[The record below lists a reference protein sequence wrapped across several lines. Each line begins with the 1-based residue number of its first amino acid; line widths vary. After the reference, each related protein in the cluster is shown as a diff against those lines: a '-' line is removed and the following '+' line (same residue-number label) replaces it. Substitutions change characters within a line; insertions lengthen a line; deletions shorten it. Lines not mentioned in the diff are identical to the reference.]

1 MSAVQAD
8 TWAVLGGGILGQALA
23 LRLQKA
29 GKRVTLIEAAPE
41 LGGLAMAQQVGG
53 ITYDKF
59 YHVILPFD
67 KRTLALLDEIG
78 LGSDVE
84 WRSTRTG
91 FFSEGRLMPLN
102 GALDYLRLRSIGLV
116 TKLRV
121 AYLLMTAGRI
131 RDGEPL
137 EQVSVQDWLTRWC
150 GKAGYE
156 KLWRPLLRAKLGD
169 NASKASAAFIW
180 SSIRR
185 LYLARQGVQKVE
197 QLGFV
202 KNGGY
207 ARILNVLRDELVAR
221 GIEIQTN
228 TPVSRVY
235 STAAG
240 VCIET
245 PSGRQVYENVVS
257 TLPTKANLAV
267 CEGLK
272 ATEKARLDG
281 VVYQGIICASVVLD
295 RPLAGYYLTYLTD
308 EALPFTGIVEMSA
321 LTGTGAFDGKTLV
334 YLPRYVTQDDPYWTQ
349 SDEKI
354 ALQFMDALRK
364 VHPDV
369 TSTDI
374 LDIKISRVREVM
386 AVPTIGYRENAPQT
400 ATSVPG
406 LYFVN
411 SAQIIDG
418 TLNVDATLG
427 VLDEAMPKLD
437 LGRTTTEARP
447 AA

>member
-1 MSAVQAD
+1 MSAVQTD

-67 KRTLALLDEIG
+67 KRTLALLDDIG
-78 LGSDVE
+78 LGGDVE

-116 TKLRV
+116 TKMRV

-169 NASKASAAFIW
+169 NASRASAAFIW

-207 ARILNVLRDELVAR
+207 ARILNALRDELVAR

-245 PSGRQVYENVVS
+245 PSGRQVYQNVVS

-267 CEGLK
+267 CEGLDAK
-272 ATEKARLDG
+272 EKARLDG

-386 AVPTIGYRENAPQT
+386 AVPTIGYRDNTPQT
-400 ATSVPG
+400 VTSVPG

-437 LGRTTTEARP
+437 LDRTTTEARP